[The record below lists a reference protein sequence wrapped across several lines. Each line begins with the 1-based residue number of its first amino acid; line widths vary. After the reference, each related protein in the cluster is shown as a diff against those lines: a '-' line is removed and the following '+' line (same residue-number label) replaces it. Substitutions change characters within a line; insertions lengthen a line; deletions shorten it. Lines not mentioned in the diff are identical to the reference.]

1 MLNRIILAMGLAVVL
16 SAPPAATLGAEPRS
30 CVVDRIEGP
39 GARYWEA
46 GAWSDLAAGLAVPVE
61 AKIVTGA
68 DTRVRITCDDDTVVT
83 IGTETE
89 VNLENLV
96 TASVSLNPVAM
107 QLIEGV
113 IGIFLPQRDKA
124 GFRVRTPVAIASVR
138 STEWLVEWGQGDA
151 AAVFVRRGEVIVRGL
166 HGERF
171 VLGDGEGITVSAAGV
186 AGEIKTWGQARIAA
200 STGRLGFDWR

>member
-1 MLNRIILAMGLAVVL
+1 MLSRAWIGIGLVVVI
-16 SAPPAATLGAEPRS
+16 SAQAGAAFAAELRS

-39 GARYWEA
+39 DARYWEA
-46 GAWSDLAAGLAVPVE
+46 GAWSDLAVGLAVPVE

-68 DTRVRITCDDDTVVT
+68 DTRVRIACDDDTVVT

-89 VNLENLV
+89 LNLENLV
-96 TASVSLNPVAM
+96 STTVSRQPVAM

-113 IGIFLPQRDKA
+113 IGIFLPQRDRA
-124 GFRVRTPVAIASVR
+124 GFEVRTPVAIASVR

-166 HGERF
+166 QGERF
-171 VLGDGEGITVSAAGV
+171 VLGDGEGITVTAAGA
-186 AGEIKTWGQARIAA
+186 AGEVKIWGQARIAA